1 MKRFVWLLWFGITG
15 FYFGWTFGV
24 SEAAVVGVAFHA
36 FEWLFVRAVPIFLI
50 GSIGFCLTRERVKL

>member
-1 MKRFVWLLWFGITG
+1 MKR